1 MLQSPAVSFR
11 VLFAV
16 DLQRFRNECVAA
28 HNFYRASHG
37 TPPICWST
45 KLAESAQNWAEHL
58 ASTTG
63 SVRYS
68 SVKGV
73 GENLLSLWGS
83 ELNGQKV
90 IRIWYEEGQH
100 FNFKSPRVTS
110 RTRSFCQVVWEGT
123 REFGAGAAL
132 TKHGKQIIV
141 ARYFP
146 PLNKRDVAKNVK
158 SSRKTQEG
166 EKPLAYDTRWS
177 RLYAG
182 LKEFH
187 EECLSSHNEYRIRHG
202 APPLHWSAELAWEAQ
217 QWAENLAQT
226 GELRHNE
233 DDTVGENLAGMTGGE
248 LSGREAVDMWY
259 EEIENY
265 NFDCHGYGEDT
276 SNFTQV
282 VWVASESLGVGRALE
297 GDLCVVVA
305 FYEPPG
311 NMEGSFS
318 NNVLRM
324 GSTVRQRKNKLPKS
338 FIPPPPDLEGFRLEC
353 LVTHNYF
360 RARHGSPPLVL
371 SSTLTDEAQYWAERL
386 LVTGAMEGLD
396 NSRIGISVAV
406 LDGKLI
412 SGIKLSELWYKQIQS
427 YDFDSPGFS
436 TETLDFSQ
444 LVWTSSRKFG
454 VGKATGG
461 EGVTVVVARYE
472 PVGNIDGLFVQN
484 VKRRGH
490 ERGGCEPMIFR
501 VECNYRCRTD
511 SKSTNSVLSWEH
523 EEAPTLMCE
532 SDLKKGSD
540 LNQIDENKNILHK
553 SDEGEPA
560 SSLNVSDA
568 FNRLVWIDPNSPTF
582 QRKGVAQATTK
593 DEHHDD
599 ADDEYE
605 VGGDAEVERDEDG
618 IEGDWVEQDAR
629 MVHEQENRL
638 ESIDC
643 VAEELY
649 APTEESRVEEADLFS
664 DPEDDLHHRICEV
677 QRSLSLDSEGT
688 EPEAQA
694 GNVLSKVAF
703 FETFQRSF
711 EAPSR
716 SNSQSSFRRSLI
728 EDKPEEWSCTSGQE
742 VHREE
747 EEEYDNEE
755 EQKKDLQQEQDE
767 PECQLEFDDLFPA
780 HVEGD
785 ETEAHEDMFE
795 DEGGADEESLVSVSD
810 TEDLVDFG
818 YYDDR
823 PEGVQDYELQDTRFE
838 TVEFA
843 EDDPS
848 AMEIF
853 EFSDEDASHQYS
865 DVTEN
870 EGKPNLLKPTVL
882 TPMNLDSASEC
893 SESQSCETC
902 EHERADV
909 VEDHPYSCDEESFE
923 TSEADVEIPGHLS
936 SRTSDPDQ
944 CVATAK
950 REDVDIRLKEL
961 ISNFGL
967 LPVNESPK
975 ESDELSDFNETREGQ
990 FVQNILSSKADV
1002 KLVEERTPIDE
1013 IYEASNKCTV
1023 ESEID
1028 LDELVTR
1035 IERNET
1041 EYDDVGADE
1050 DGTMSD
1056 TSKETEKADSV
1067 DTVYASV
1074 RDHEKECDDEIER
1087 VSSELGL
1094 EPPKSMKQENLNK
1107 LAMPADVILEYES
1120 QLPVAQDGMEPVSEN
1135 VKAVERRL
1143 EPENASDPGTLL
1155 DRLQSATQ
1163 EEEVARHEVIND
1175 GTSES
1180 SKSIESFD
1188 VVIRDHLQE
1197 RDSIL
1202 EEFGLV
1208 RVSPDISSIGDEPT
1222 EPLPYEHTPQL
1233 NFQEL
1238 PEVTEDIS
1246 AEVREE
1252 VRSEIN
1258 FEELFSSFGENR
1270 DISTT
1275 KESPDTYHCD
1285 TSKESF
1291 VTMGEEK
1298 PYESVWRDLDNER
1311 GKDLDKI
1318 AFQLDLVAHSSKEE
1332 VSCDSIEPLPYNLA
1346 PKDSP
1351 EREFPEVS
1359 ESITAEVRRDV
1370 QCQIN
1375 FEEAFRNLEEDDSAQ
1390 EDSTQDN
1397 QLSEQVEE
1405 IGFEKTSDVA
1415 LDDKKSAMGDEAVLI
1430 PPSSPRRISY
1440 EGKNYYPAEQVR
1452 EQKRLSS
1459 LYSEE
1464 ITIGKDET
1472 VETPFSASHR
1482 ATDGENLG
1490 HPDIACKSHHLEKEI
1505 ESAPSADD
1513 KHEVVT
1519 EVLSEHIALQGANTS
1534 SEEIDGKI
1542 HTENENQDTFP
1553 CQDNK
1558 VIEEMK
1564 PVVYCS
1570 SHPVVNEFDDAT
1582 QLEKEPLDSMAHE
1595 DQFLE
1600 TIAGE
1605 ALAEKT
1611 EIDKQA
1617 VDEKHALLFTE
1628 EAAAVSDVSTDVSSF
1643 GRNDAECVQNER
1655 VEEINAEEIDEKEEN
1670 STVNVVAPESQSLLE
1685 SVSAVTQR
1693 TESFDEINKEPS
1705 GESKEA
1711 SMSFEEAVTVR
1722 EVTSDIPSSPK
1733 DVPGENQNIESFDE
1747 IDEEPSEESKQA
1759 SLYLDEAVTLHEVA
1773 TDAHSSQKDVSEKSR
1788 NVESF
1793 EEIDQEQSKES
1804 RKACMSFEEAAA
1816 LDEATRDA
1824 PSAQKHVNEEGQ
1836 NVESLEGIDVK
1847 PSEEREEESTSF
1859 AVALDEVESDIPTSP
1874 KHVSEERQN
1883 VESFKEIDE
1892 EASEDS
1898 KQTSMSFE
1906 KSVNLEH
1913 GTSVI
1918 TTSPKQVSGEIKD
1931 LEGCKESSEEP
1942 IEEIK
1947 EATMSSEEAVTLHEV
1962 TSNAPSSP
1970 KPLSE
1975 ESQNEESFEE
1985 IDEERNEESK
1995 EASMSFEEAVTLHE
2009 VTSNAPSSPKPLSE
2023 ESQNEESFE
2032 EIDEERNEQGKEAT
2046 MSSEEAVTLHE
2057 VTSNAPSSPKS
2068 LSEESQNEESFE
2080 EIDEERNEESKEATM
2095 SFEEAATL
2103 HEVTSN
2109 APSSPK
2115 PLSEESQNEES
2126 FEEIDEERNEE
2137 SKEISMSF
2145 EDAVTLH
2152 EGKPDAL
2159 SSPKDGSEENQN
2171 KESFDEIDDEEPTE
2185 ESKEASMSLEE
2196 AVTLGEV
2203 TGDALSSP
2211 KHGSEE
2217 SQNVESCEDVKRE
2230 LIEES
2235 KPTLLYFDEAVIV
2248 HEDSLSSP
2256 DDLVKEDSNAEKFGK
2271 ADEQASERSKRTSL
2285 LLEGDLLVKEKATD
2299 VPSSPK
2305 HLTGESGIEGSTEEI
2320 EKEVTLEQEQAS
2332 PFIEESETV
2341 DNMTGD
2347 AASPPAQLGG
2357 ETFEEA
2363 GTISNEQRNRPWVS
2377 LEEEDTFVDEIA
2389 TSRPSFPMQTTG
2401 EFSNNETLEVTG
2413 GNESPE
2419 SDYGE
2424 MFEEFEHSY
2433 DTAEFAG
2440 EIGNVANSSNEIEEV
2455 VRVEEDLEFEESHE
2469 AVTTTDALETPQ
2481 CPLHIAGEVSNK
2493 ERKEESSEE
2502 EQAVKEVFARE
2513 FQDEMTHTS
2522 VFSLKSP
2529 QSLLRIAAEALE
2541 NKIDS
2546 ARQDS
2551 IDEETLAAEAEQ
2563 PGRTEGRV
2571 NLQQAFS
2578 ENIPADADVVGE
2590 LDDSSQHEEAG
2601 QTDVTSEQSPADFED
2616 TDTTDTERDGSVPII
2631 LVDIAA
2637 EVSEVEDEN
2646 LIFVEHEPQKDREE
2660 VTETQDCR
2668 EEAVTECPPDRQESS
2683 ESQAVK
2689 QDCREKTVLE
2699 CAPDA
2704 QETSESQVV
2713 KQDSREEAVTECAPD
2728 GQETSESQ
2736 SVKQDCREEAVTEC
2750 PLDDQEISGSE
2761 TVKQDYREEA
2771 VSECTPDGQETSE
2784 SQAVAEVCLSELNTL
2799 QEDKMES
2806 RKTVEPF
2813 KESEEGSVSEL
2824 QSESFSFPSR
2834 VSTEIKDFSDYEPT
2848 NEEYVTEPYNS
2859 IFSEEEE
2866 FDSDKSKS
2874 LPSQLK
2880 TEELGLQELHKE
2892 KNDKGL
2898 VQDDVE
2904 EPFQGHKIGQ
2914 LLETNAEF
2922 ADLSFTD
2929 DGIVEEEEEEEQL
2942 SERDFAEGFID
2953 IGGLND
2959 ETTGKDY
2966 SSSQQEYFQE
2976 IQPSDETADSKAQE
2990 FEREENLVTIER
3002 SSAEGKAVVLT
3013 YSEGASVQK
3022 EMEILEYSKQVE
3034 SNTEQQIVE
3043 KREVTQVQ
3051 KFSLN
3056 GEKKQAFPEHSSQS
3070 LGDKES
3076 FSVCQTESL
3085 IVSERERHLKL
3096 SHEKEEKVEVFSTR
3110 TGQTASHVAVEFA
3123 STSTTLEYRF
3133 ESNGACISRQ
3143 VSSSNDNLSES
3154 ILDTEIKDHEVEK
3167 FEKVLSEEETEVR
3180 LLKTEVLE
3188 LKAAEHQESLP
3199 LENPHVTVER
3209 ETTLVKTVVLK
3220 PSAEEAQEEVLMEED
3235 RVTAILR
3242 DDEAMLEEEST
3253 GELFEEEIDIMR
3265 MDEAL
3270 SEEEFRGEG
3279 AESNELGQSRSSRLD
3294 SVDEVNKN
3302 GPFESS
3308 GEGEE
3313 EDMQNHTV
3321 LHLEGEEQSQEKI
3334 DDTDALHGSL
3344 EEFVI
3349 VCASKDSLV
3358 EISKEELEGTDLK
3371 ESAAVAE
3378 EELEIVEEDEAK
3390 TETPVF
3396 EEELEVLALSTGK
3409 DIIYVECTEQDNL
3422 VEHSAVYEEEL
3433 EVSALKGQDE
3443 PAELELEPVT
3453 EQEED
3458 DVNRRAVYEEEL
3470 EMTAYEA
3477 QYEAFDE
3484 ALQIREENEGVG
3496 PYVIEHQRNEDL
3508 DRVPNENEGA
3518 ELALEE
3524 EIQKKCDAEEN
3535 LENVATIGASR
3546 QPLDLTQVDFYDEEE
3561 SVTSTR
3567 YYVELSS
3574 TESLEPHY
3582 VEVDEEE
3589 APYTETY
3596 VRQGEPLE
3604 ENLEE
3609 FILVRYGD
3617 EFESSGEEDISDHRE
3632 IYVIPE
3638 EENDVE
3644 NHKFAGTAAL
3654 AGEPVPESLY
3664 EEGFQNMGLGE
3675 IRESPEFDMDD
3686 SDELDEEEQ
3695 RQLEEYE
3702 RLESFVILEE
3712 KLSQVESDDD
3722 ENGDL
3727 PMVEGDENVF
3737 HSDAHSSG
3745 EETLHEDELRETLT
3759 AGSLRQKTAFTE
3771 TQRSQE
3777 EDMPQ
3782 GGDCM
3787 QMVDDDIGEQQETP
3801 KECSPETEEPQAK
3814 EGFSFSEGSK
3824 TVSPAPTEDT
3834 KMKTDTEAPKGTFQL
3849 SSTREE
3855 RTEHNLSSDSSGEQ
3869 CVSNDGSVS
3878 SSASLGDLEGLDSFE
3893 QDCLLQHNLYRRQHR
3908 VKPLKWS
3915 EEQAEGAKRWA
3926 EHLASINSL
3935 ESFDCKDVGENIM
3948 SLQGKQLSGSE
3959 TADLWYKEAVDFNF
3973 EDPAF
3978 NAKCGRFSQVVWAS
3992 SREFGVAK
4000 CVAED
4005 GTEYVVARYKPAGNI
4020 LGEFKENIKP
4030 VRDTLRRRRSS
4041 ARRRSNSGAPL
4052 TPAEKEKFKTECV
4065 VSHNYYRTFHN
4076 APPLRWSPL
4085 LAAEAQNYAE
4095 RLAKTDSLTHSGQKD
4110 RGENLAYTW
4119 NTPLSARGAIDM
4131 WYDEVQDYDF
4141 ESPGFT
4147 SDTGHFTQLVW
4158 AGSEEFGMG
4167 MTVTRDGKTI
4177 VVGRYFPPG
4186 NVVGQFKENVRPRKI
4201 EGIP

>member
-1 MLQSPAVSFR
+1 MNPAVALDQKRSVIVVVYGRFS
-11 VLFAV
+11 LFA
-16 DLQRFRNECVAA
+16 FK
-28 HNFYRASHG
+28 F
-37 TPPICWST
+37 
-45 KLAESAQNWAEHL
+45 
-58 ASTTG
+58 
-63 SVRYS
+63 S
-68 SVKGV
+68 S
-73 GENLLSLWGS
+73 
-83 ELNGQKV
+83 
-90 IRIWYEEGQH
+90 
-100 FNFKSPRVTS
+100 
-110 RTRSFCQVVWEGT
+110 
-123 REFGAGAAL
+123 
-132 TKHGKQIIV
+132 
-141 ARYFP
+141 
-146 PLNKRDVAKNVK
+146 
-158 SSRKTQEG
+158 
-166 EKPLAYDTRWS
+166 
-177 RLYAG
+177 
-182 LKEFH
+182 
-187 EECLSSHNEYRIRHG
+187 CLG
-202 APPLHWSAELAWEAQ
+202 
-217 QWAENLAQT
+217 
-226 GELRHNE
+226 
-233 DDTVGENLAGMTGGE
+233 
-248 LSGREAVDMWY
+248 
-259 EEIENY
+259 
-265 NFDCHGYGEDT
+265 
-276 SNFTQV
+276 
-282 VWVASESLGVGRALE
+282 
-297 GDLCVVVA
+297 
-305 FYEPPG
+305 
-311 NMEGSFS
+311 
-318 NNVLRM
+318 
-324 GSTVRQRKNKLPKS
+324 
-338 FIPPPPDLEGFRLEC
+338 
-353 LVTHNYF
+353 
-360 RARHGSPPLVL
+360 
-371 SSTLTDEAQYWAERL
+371 
-386 LVTGAMEGLD
+386 
-396 NSRIGISVAV
+396 
-406 LDGKLI
+406 
-412 SGIKLSELWYKQIQS
+412 
-427 YDFDSPGFS
+427 
-436 TETLDFSQ
+436 
-444 LVWTSSRKFG
+444 
-454 VGKATGG
+454 
-461 EGVTVVVARYE
+461 
-472 PVGNIDGLFVQN
+472 
-484 VKRRGH
+484 
-490 ERGGCEPMIFR
+490 
-501 VECNYRCRTD
+501 
-511 SKSTNSVLSWEH
+511 
-523 EEAPTLMCE
+523 
-532 SDLKKGSD
+532 
-540 LNQIDENKNILHK
+540 
-553 SDEGEPA
+553 
-560 SSLNVSDA
+560 
-568 FNRLVWIDPNSPTF
+568 
-582 QRKGVAQATTK
+582 
-593 DEHHDD
+593 
-599 ADDEYE
+599 
-605 VGGDAEVERDEDG
+605 
-618 IEGDWVEQDAR
+618 
-629 MVHEQENRL
+629 
-638 ESIDC
+638 IDC

-711 EAPSR
+711 EAPTR

-728 EDKPEEWSCTSGQE
+728 EDKPEEWSCTPGQE

-810 TEDLVDFG
+810 TEDLADFG

-838 TVEFA
+838 TVEFV

-865 DVTEN
+865 DVTEH

-909 VEDHPYSCDEESFE
+909 IEDHPYSCDEESFE

-967 LPVNESPK
+967 LPVDESPK
-975 ESDELSDFNETREGQ
+975 ESDELSDFNETKEGQ
-990 FVQNILSSKADV
+990 VVQNILSSKADV

-1028 LDELVTR
+1028 FDELVTR
-1035 IERNET
+1035 IERKET
-1041 EYDDVGADE
+1041 EYDDVGANE
-1050 DGTMSD
+1050 DGTISD

-1067 DTVYASV
+1067 DIVYASV

-1094 EPPKSMKQENLNK
+1094 EPPKSSKQKNLNK
-1107 LAMPADVILEYES
+1107 LAMATDVILEYES

-1135 VKAVERRL
+1135 VEAVERRL
-1143 EPENASDPGTLL
+1143 EPENASDPETLL

-1197 RDSIL
+1197 RESIL

-1275 KESPDTYHCD
+1275 KESPDTYHFD

-1291 VTMGEEK
+1291 VIMGEEK

-1318 AFQLDLVAHSSKEE
+1318 AFQLDVVADSSKEE
-1332 VSCDSIEPLPYNLA
+1332 VSCDSIEPLPYSLA
-1346 PKDSP
+1346 PKASP
-1351 EREFPEVS
+1351 EKEVSEVS
-1359 ESITAEVRRDV
+1359 ESITTEVRRDV
-1370 QCQIN
+1370 RCQIN
-1375 FEEAFRNLEEDDSAQ
+1375 FEEAFRNLEEDDSVQ

-1430 PPSSPRRISY
+1430 PPSSPQRISY

-1472 VETPFSASHR
+1472 VETPFSARHR

-1490 HPDIACKSHHLEKEI
+1490 HPDIAYKSHRLEKEI

-1519 EVLSEHIALQGANTS
+1519 EVLSEHIALQSSNTGS

-1542 HTENENQDTFP
+1542 HTEKENQDSFP
-1553 CQDNK
+1553 SEDNN

-1643 GRNDAECVQNER
+1643 RRNDAECVQNEK
-1655 VEEINAEEIDEKEEN
+1655 VEEINAEEIDEKEEEN
-1670 STVNVVAPESQSLLE
+1670 STVNVVAPETQSLLE
-1685 SVSAVTQR
+1685 SVSGVTQH

-1705 GESKEA
+1705 GESKDA
-1711 SMSFEEAVTVR
+1711 AMSFEEAVTVR
-1722 EVTSDIPSSPK
+1722 EVTSDIPSSPR

-1747 IDEEPSEESKQA
+1747 IDEQPSEESKQA

-1793 EEIDQEQSKES
+1793 EEIDQERSKES

-1816 LDEATRDA
+1816 LDEATRDT

-1836 NVESLEGIDVK
+1836 NVESLKGIDVK
-1847 PSEEREEESTSF
+1847 PSEEREEESTSLKE
-1859 AVALDEVESDIPTSP
+1859 AVALDEGETDIPTSP

-1892 EASEDS
+1892 EAIEDS
-1898 KQTSMSFE
+1898 KQASMSFE
-1906 KSVNLEH
+1906 KSVNLEDE
-1913 GTSVI
+1913 TSVI

-1931 LEGCKESSEEP
+1931 LEGCEESSEGP
-1942 IEEIK
+1942 IEESK
-1947 EATMSSEEAVTLHEV
+1947 QALMSFEEAVTLNEVTSNTSYSPRKLSGETQNMESFEEVDEESTEESKQASMSFEEAVTLHEV
-1962 TSNAPSSP
+1962 RSNAPSSP
-1970 KPLSE
+1970 RPLSE
-1975 ESQNEESFEE
+1975 ESQNEESFVE
-1985 IDEERNEESK
+1985 IDEEQNEECK
-1995 EASMSFEEAVTLHE
+1995 EATMSFEEAVTLHE

-2023 ESQNEESFE
+2023 
-2032 EIDEERNEQGKEAT
+2032 G
-2046 MSSEEAVTLHE
+2046 
-2057 VTSNAPSSPKS
+2057 
-2068 LSEESQNEESFE
+2068 SQNEESFE

-2095 SFEEAATL
+2095 SFEEAVTLHEVTSNAPSSPKPLSKESQNEESFVEIDEEQNEECKEATMSFEEAVTL

-2115 PLSEESQNEES
+2115 PLSEGSQNEES

-2137 SKEISMSF
+2137 SKEATMSFEEAVTLREVTSNVPSSPKPLSEESQNEEGLEEIDEERNEESKEATMSF

-2152 EGKPDAL
+2152 EGKRDAL

-2203 TGDALSSP
+2203 KGDSPSSP
-2211 KHGSEE
+2211 KRESEE
-2217 SQNVESCEDVKRE
+2217 SQNAESCEDVKRE
-2230 LIEES
+2230 LIEE
-2235 KPTLLYFDEAVIV
+2235 
-2248 HEDSLSSP
+2248 
-2256 DDLVKEDSNAEKFGK
+2256 
-2271 ADEQASERSKRTSL
+2271 
-2285 LLEGDLLVKEKATD
+2285 
-2299 VPSSPK
+2299 
-2305 HLTGESGIEGSTEEI
+2305 
-2320 EKEVTLEQEQAS
+2320 
-2332 PFIEESETV
+2332 
-2341 DNMTGD
+2341 
-2347 AASPPAQLGG
+2347 
-2357 ETFEEA
+2357 
-2363 GTISNEQRNRPWVS
+2363 
-2377 LEEEDTFVDEIA
+2377 
-2389 TSRPSFPMQTTG
+2389 
-2401 EFSNNETLEVTG
+2401 TLEVTDG
-2413 GNESPE
+2413 DESPE

-2433 DTAEFAG
+2433 DTAEFAERAQTANVAG
-2440 EIGNVANSSNEIEEV
+2440 EIGNVANNSNEIEEV
-2455 VRVEEDLEFEESHE
+2455 VLVEEDLEFEESHE
-2469 AVTTTDALETPQ
+2469 TVTTTDALETPQ

-2502 EQAVKEVFARE
+2502 EQAVKEAFAGE

-2522 VFSLKSP
+2522 VFNLKSP

-2551 IDEETLAAEAEQ
+2551 IVEETLAAEAEQ
-2563 PGRTEGRV
+2563 PGRTEGRA

-2578 ENIPADADVVGE
+2578 ETIPADADVVVE

-2601 QTDVTSEQSPADFED
+2601 QTEVTSEQSPADFEE
-2616 TDTTDTERDGSVPII
+2616 TTDTERDASVPII

-2646 LIFVEHEPQKDREE
+2646 LVFVELESQKDSEE
-2660 VTETQDCR
+2660 VTETQDCC
-2668 EEAVTECPPDRQESS
+2668 EEAVKECPPDGQESS

-2689 QDCREKTVLE
+2689 QDCREKTVME
-2699 CAPDA
+2699 CAPDG
-2704 QETSESQVV
+2704 QETSESQAVKQDCREEAVTECAPDGQETSESQAVKQDCREEAVSECSPDDQEISGSQTVKQDCREEAVTECPPDGQESSESQVV

-2736 SVKQDCREEAVTEC
+2736 AVKQDCREEAVIECAPDGQETSESQAVKQDCREEAVTEC
-2750 PLDDQEISGSE
+2750 APDGQETSESQAVKQDCREEAVTERPLDDQEISGLQ
-2761 TVKQDYREEA
+2761 TVKQDCWEEA
-2771 VSECTPDGQETSE
+2771 VSECAPDGQETSE
-2784 SQAVAEVCLSELNTL
+2784 SQAVAEVCLSELSTL

-2806 RKTVEPF
+2806 RETVEPF
-2813 KESEEGSVSEL
+2813 EESEEVSVSEL

-2834 VSTEIKDFSDYEPT
+2834 VSTEIKEFSDYEPT
-2848 NEEYVTEPYNS
+2848 SEEYVTEPYNS
-2859 IFSEEEE
+2859 IFFEEEE
-2866 FDSDKSKS
+2866 FVSDKFKG

-2880 TEELGLQELHKE
+2880 SEELGLQELHKE

-2904 EPFQGHKIGQ
+2904 EPLQGHKVWQ
-2914 LLETNAEF
+2914 HLETNAEF
-2922 ADLSFTD
+2922 SDLSFTD
-2929 DGIVEEEEEEEQL
+2929 DGIVEEEEQEEKEEEEL
-2942 SERDFAEGFID
+2942 SQRDFAERFID

-2966 SSSQQEYFQE
+2966 SRSQQEYFKE
-2976 IQPSDETADSKAQE
+2976 IQPWDETADSKAQE

-3002 SSAEGKAVVLT
+3002 SSTERKAIVLT

-3056 GEKKQAFPEHSSQS
+3056 GERKQAFPEHSSQS

-3242 DDEAMLEEEST
+3242 EDEAMLEEEST

-3279 AESNELGQSRSSRLD
+3279 AESNELGQSRSSRVD
-3294 SVDEVNKN
+3294 SVGEVNKG

-3313 EDMQNHTV
+3313 GDMQNHTV

-3378 EELEIVEEDEAK
+3378 EELEIVEEDEAR

-3409 DIIYVECTEQDNL
+3409 DIIYVECTEEDNL

-3433 EVSALKGQDE
+3433 EVSALKGEGE

-3477 QYEAFDE
+3477 QHEAFDE
-3484 ALQIREENEGVG
+3484 ARQIREENEGEG
-3496 PYVIEHQRNEDL
+3496 PYAIEDQRNEGL
-3508 DRVPNENEGA
+3508 DRVPHENEGA
-3518 ELALEE
+3518 ELAVEE
-3524 EIQKKCDAEEN
+3524 EIEKKCDAEEN

-3546 QPLDLTQVDFYDEEE
+3546 QPLDLTQVDFYDQEE

-3727 PMVEGDENVF
+3727 PMVEGDESVF
-3737 HSDAHSSG
+3737 HLDAHSSG

-3787 QMVDDDIGEQQETP
+3787 QMVDDDIEEQQETP

-3834 KMKTDTEAPKGTFQL
+3834 KMKTDTEAPKGTFEL

-3855 RTEHNLSSDSSGEQ
+3855 RAEHNLSSDSSGEQ
-3869 CVSNDGSVS
+3869 CVSNDGFVS
-3878 SSASLGDLEGLDSFE
+3878 SSASLGDLEGLLFVFIPRCS
-3893 QDCLLQHNLYRRQHR
+3893 NPNIR
-3908 VKPLKWS
+3908 
-3915 EEQAEGAKRWA
+3915 
-3926 EHLASINSL
+3926 
-3935 ESFDCKDVGENIM
+3935 CK
-3948 SLQGKQLSGSE
+3948 S
-3959 TADLWYKEAVDFNF
+3959 
-3973 EDPAF
+3973 
-3978 NAKCGRFSQVVWAS
+3978 
-3992 SREFGVAK
+3992 
-4000 CVAED
+4000 
-4005 GTEYVVARYKPAGNI
+4005 
-4020 LGEFKENIKP
+4020 
-4030 VRDTLRRRRSS
+4030 
-4041 ARRRSNSGAPL
+4041 
-4052 TPAEKEKFKTECV
+4052 
-4065 VSHNYYRTFHN
+4065 
-4076 APPLRWSPL
+4076 
-4085 LAAEAQNYAE
+4085 
-4095 RLAKTDSLTHSGQKD
+4095 
-4110 RGENLAYTW
+4110 
-4119 NTPLSARGAIDM
+4119 
-4131 WYDEVQDYDF
+4131 
-4141 ESPGFT
+4141 
-4147 SDTGHFTQLVW
+4147 
-4158 AGSEEFGMG
+4158 
-4167 MTVTRDGKTI
+4167 
-4177 VVGRYFPPG
+4177 
-4186 NVVGQFKENVRPRKI
+4186 
-4201 EGIP
+4201 

>member
-1 MLQSPAVSFR
+1 MEKS
-11 VLFAV
+11 

-532 SDLKKGSD
+532 SDLKKGSYQEPRRNGLSRAKYLLNRLLEDLDKCRNSCSLSPPLTAAVSLSWSD

-553 SDEGEPA
+553 SDEEEPG

-605 VGGDAEVERDEDG
+605 VGGDAGVERDEDG

-638 ESIDC
+638 ESINC
-643 VAEELY
+643 VTELY

-728 EDKPEEWSCTSGQE
+728 EDKPEEWSCTPGQE

-785 ETEAHEDMFE
+785 ETEAHEDKFE

-810 TEDLVDFG
+810 TEDLADFG

-865 DVTEN
+865 DVTDN

-967 LPVNESPK
+967 LPVDESLK
-975 ESDELSDFNETREGQ
+975 ERNELSDFNETREGQ
-990 FVQNILSSKADV
+990 LVQNILSRKADV
-1002 KLVEERTPIDE
+1002 KLVEKRTPIDE

-1050 DGTMSD
+1050 DGTISD

-1094 EPPKSMKQENLNK
+1094 EPAKSMKQENLNK
-1107 LAMPADVILEYES
+1107 LATPTDVILEYES

-1135 VKAVERRL
+1135 VEAVERRL

-1155 DRLQSATQ
+1155 DRLQSAMQ

-1175 GTSES
+1175 GTNES

-1188 VVIRDHLQE
+1188 VVIRDHHQE

-1258 FEELFSSFGENR
+1258 FEELFSSFGENG

-1275 KESPDTYHCD
+1275 KETPDTYHFD

-1346 PKDSP
+1346 PKASP

-1375 FEEAFRNLEEDDSAQ
+1375 FEEAFRNLEEDDSVQ

-1430 PPSSPRRISY
+1430 PPSSPQRICY

-1452 EQKRLSS
+1452 EQKRLPS

-1472 VETPFSASHR
+1472 VETPFSARHR
-1482 ATDGENLG
+1482 ATDGENLE

-1553 CQDNK
+1553 GQDNK

-1600 TIAGE
+1600 TITGE

-1655 VEEINAEEIDEKEEN
+1655 VEEINAEEVDEKEEN

-1722 EVTSDIPSSPK
+1722 EVTSDIPSSPR
-1733 DVPGENQNIESFDE
+1733 DVPGENQNIESFDD
-1747 IDEEPSEESKQA
+1747 IDEEPSEESKQG
-1759 SLYLDEAVTLHEVA
+1759 SLHLDEAVTLHEVA

-1793 EEIDQEQSKES
+1793 EEIDRERSKES
-1804 RKACMSFEEAAA
+1804 RKAYMSFEEAAA
-1816 LDEATRDA
+1816 LGEATRDA
-1824 PSAQKHVNEEGQ
+1824 PSAQKHVYEEGQ
-1836 NVESLEGIDVK
+1836 NVESLEGIEVK

-1898 KQTSMSFE
+1898 KQASMSFE
-1906 KSVNLEH
+1906 KSVNLED

-1931 LEGCKESSEEP
+1931 LEGCEESSEGP
-1942 IEEIK
+1942 IEESK
-1947 EATMSSEEAVTLHEV
+1947 QALMSFEEAVTLNEV

-1970 KPLSE
+1970 KPLS
-1975 ESQNEESFEE
+1975 
-1985 IDEERNEESK
+1985 K
-1995 EASMSFEEAVTLHE
+1995 
-2009 VTSNAPSSPKPLSE
+2009 
-2023 ESQNEESFE
+2023 
-2032 EIDEERNEQGKEAT
+2032 
-2046 MSSEEAVTLHE
+2046 
-2057 VTSNAPSSPKS
+2057 
-2068 LSEESQNEESFE
+2068 ESQNEESFE

-2095 SFEEAATL
+2095 SFED
-2103 HEVTSN
+2103 
-2109 APSSPK
+2109 P
-2115 PLSEESQNEES
+2115 
-2126 FEEIDEERNEE
+2126 
-2137 SKEISMSF
+2137 
-2145 EDAVTLH
+2145 VTLH
-2152 EGKPDAL
+2152 EGKRDAL

-2171 KESFDEIDDEEPTE
+2171 KESFDEIDDEEATE
-2185 ESKEASMSLEE
+2185 ESKKASMSLEE

-2203 TGDALSSP
+2203 KCDSPSSP
-2211 KHGSEE
+2211 KRESEE
-2217 SQNVESCEDVKRE
+2217 SQNAESCEDVKRE
-2230 LIEES
+2230 LIEE
-2235 KPTLLYFDEAVIV
+2235 
-2248 HEDSLSSP
+2248 
-2256 DDLVKEDSNAEKFGK
+2256 
-2271 ADEQASERSKRTSL
+2271 
-2285 LLEGDLLVKEKATD
+2285 
-2299 VPSSPK
+2299 
-2305 HLTGESGIEGSTEEI
+2305 
-2320 EKEVTLEQEQAS
+2320 
-2332 PFIEESETV
+2332 
-2341 DNMTGD
+2341 
-2347 AASPPAQLGG
+2347 
-2357 ETFEEA
+2357 
-2363 GTISNEQRNRPWVS
+2363 
-2377 LEEEDTFVDEIA
+2377 
-2389 TSRPSFPMQTTG
+2389 
-2401 EFSNNETLEVTG
+2401 TLEVTDG
-2413 GNESPE
+2413 DESPE

-2424 MFEEFEHSY
+2424 MSEEFEHSY
-2433 DTAEFAG
+2433 DTAEFAERAQTANVAG
-2440 EIGNVANSSNEIEEV
+2440 EIGNVANNSNEIEEV
-2455 VRVEEDLEFEESHE
+2455 VRVEEDLEFEESRE

-2502 EQAVKEVFARE
+2502 GQAVKEVFTGE

-2522 VFSLKSP
+2522 VFSLTSP

-2546 ARQDS
+2546 VRQDS

-2563 PGRTEGRV
+2563 PGRTERRA

-2578 ENIPADADVVGE
+2578 ETIPADADVVGE
-2590 LDDSSQHEEAG
+2590 LDDLSQHEEAG
-2601 QTDVTSEQSPADFED
+2601 QTEVTSEQSPADFED
-2616 TDTTDTERDGSVPII
+2616 TDTTNSERDANVPII

-2646 LIFVEHEPQKDREE
+2646 LVFVEHEPQKYREE
-2660 VTETQDCR
+2660 VAET
-2668 EEAVTECPPDRQESS
+2668 PDGQESS

-2699 CAPDA
+2699 CAPDGE
-2704 QETSESQVV
+2704 ETSESQV
-2713 KQDSREEAVTECAPD
+2713 
-2728 GQETSESQ
+2728 
-2736 SVKQDCREEAVTEC
+2736 VKQDCREEAVTEC
-2750 PLDDQEISGSE
+2750 
-2761 TVKQDYREEA
+2761 A
-2771 VSECTPDGQETSE
+2771 PDG
-2784 SQAVAEVCLSELNTL
+2784 
-2799 QEDKMES
+2799 
-2806 RKTVEPF
+2806 
-2813 KESEEGSVSEL
+2813 
-2824 QSESFSFPSR
+2824 
-2834 VSTEIKDFSDYEPT
+2834 
-2848 NEEYVTEPYNS
+2848 
-2859 IFSEEEE
+2859 
-2866 FDSDKSKS
+2866 
-2874 LPSQLK
+2874 
-2880 TEELGLQELHKE
+2880 
-2892 KNDKGL
+2892 
-2898 VQDDVE
+2898 
-2904 EPFQGHKIGQ
+2904 
-2914 LLETNAEF
+2914 
-2922 ADLSFTD
+2922 
-2929 DGIVEEEEEEEQL
+2929 
-2942 SERDFAEGFID
+2942 
-2953 IGGLND
+2953 GG
-2959 ETTGKDY
+2959 
-2966 SSSQQEYFQE
+2966 
-2976 IQPSDETADSKAQE
+2976 
-2990 FEREENLVTIER
+2990 
-3002 SSAEGKAVVLT
+3002 
-3013 YSEGASVQK
+3013 
-3022 EMEILEYSKQVE
+3022 
-3034 SNTEQQIVE
+3034 
-3043 KREVTQVQ
+3043 
-3051 KFSLN
+3051 
-3056 GEKKQAFPEHSSQS
+3056 
-3070 LGDKES
+3070 
-3076 FSVCQTESL
+3076 
-3085 IVSERERHLKL
+3085 
-3096 SHEKEEKVEVFSTR
+3096 
-3110 TGQTASHVAVEFA
+3110 
-3123 STSTTLEYRF
+3123 
-3133 ESNGACISRQ
+3133 
-3143 VSSSNDNLSES
+3143 
-3154 ILDTEIKDHEVEK
+3154 
-3167 FEKVLSEEETEVR
+3167 
-3180 LLKTEVLE
+3180 
-3188 LKAAEHQESLP
+3188 
-3199 LENPHVTVER
+3199 
-3209 ETTLVKTVVLK
+3209 
-3220 PSAEEAQEEVLMEED
+3220 
-3235 RVTAILR
+3235 
-3242 DDEAMLEEEST
+3242 
-3253 GELFEEEIDIMR
+3253 
-3265 MDEAL
+3265 
-3270 SEEEFRGEG
+3270 
-3279 AESNELGQSRSSRLD
+3279 
-3294 SVDEVNKN
+3294 
-3302 GPFESS
+3302 
-3308 GEGEE
+3308 
-3313 EDMQNHTV
+3313 
-3321 LHLEGEEQSQEKI
+3321 
-3334 DDTDALHGSL
+3334 
-3344 EEFVI
+3344 
-3349 VCASKDSLV
+3349 
-3358 EISKEELEGTDLK
+3358 
-3371 ESAAVAE
+3371 
-3378 EELEIVEEDEAK
+3378 
-3390 TETPVF
+3390 
-3396 EEELEVLALSTGK
+3396 
-3409 DIIYVECTEQDNL
+3409 
-3422 VEHSAVYEEEL
+3422 
-3433 EVSALKGQDE
+3433 
-3443 PAELELEPVT
+3443 
-3453 EQEED
+3453 
-3458 DVNRRAVYEEEL
+3458 
-3470 EMTAYEA
+3470 
-3477 QYEAFDE
+3477 
-3484 ALQIREENEGVG
+3484 
-3496 PYVIEHQRNEDL
+3496 
-3508 DRVPNENEGA
+3508 
-3518 ELALEE
+3518 
-3524 EIQKKCDAEEN
+3524 
-3535 LENVATIGASR
+3535 
-3546 QPLDLTQVDFYDEEE
+3546 
-3561 SVTSTR
+3561 
-3567 YYVELSS
+3567 
-3574 TESLEPHY
+3574 
-3582 VEVDEEE
+3582 
-3589 APYTETY
+3589 
-3596 VRQGEPLE
+3596 
-3604 ENLEE
+3604 
-3609 FILVRYGD
+3609 
-3617 EFESSGEEDISDHRE
+3617 
-3632 IYVIPE
+3632 
-3638 EENDVE
+3638 
-3644 NHKFAGTAAL
+3644 
-3654 AGEPVPESLY
+3654 
-3664 EEGFQNMGLGE
+3664 
-3675 IRESPEFDMDD
+3675 
-3686 SDELDEEEQ
+3686 
-3695 RQLEEYE
+3695 
-3702 RLESFVILEE
+3702 
-3712 KLSQVESDDD
+3712 
-3722 ENGDL
+3722 
-3727 PMVEGDENVF
+3727 
-3737 HSDAHSSG
+3737 
-3745 EETLHEDELRETLT
+3745 
-3759 AGSLRQKTAFTE
+3759 
-3771 TQRSQE
+3771 
-3777 EDMPQ
+3777 
-3782 GGDCM
+3782 
-3787 QMVDDDIGEQQETP
+3787 
-3801 KECSPETEEPQAK
+3801 
-3814 EGFSFSEGSK
+3814 
-3824 TVSPAPTEDT
+3824 T
-3834 KMKTDTEAPKGTFQL
+3834 K
-3849 SSTREE
+3849 
-3855 RTEHNLSSDSSGEQ
+3855 
-3869 CVSNDGSVS
+3869 
-3878 SSASLGDLEGLDSFE
+3878 
-3893 QDCLLQHNLYRRQHR
+3893 
-3908 VKPLKWS
+3908 
-3915 EEQAEGAKRWA
+3915 
-3926 EHLASINSL
+3926 
-3935 ESFDCKDVGENIM
+3935 
-3948 SLQGKQLSGSE
+3948 
-3959 TADLWYKEAVDFNF
+3959 
-3973 EDPAF
+3973 
-3978 NAKCGRFSQVVWAS
+3978 
-3992 SREFGVAK
+3992 
-4000 CVAED
+4000 
-4005 GTEYVVARYKPAGNI
+4005 
-4020 LGEFKENIKP
+4020 
-4030 VRDTLRRRRSS
+4030 
-4041 ARRRSNSGAPL
+4041 
-4052 TPAEKEKFKTECV
+4052 
-4065 VSHNYYRTFHN
+4065 
-4076 APPLRWSPL
+4076 
-4085 LAAEAQNYAE
+4085 
-4095 RLAKTDSLTHSGQKD
+4095 
-4110 RGENLAYTW
+4110 
-4119 NTPLSARGAIDM
+4119 
-4131 WYDEVQDYDF
+4131 
-4141 ESPGFT
+4141 
-4147 SDTGHFTQLVW
+4147 
-4158 AGSEEFGMG
+4158 
-4167 MTVTRDGKTI
+4167 
-4177 VVGRYFPPG
+4177 
-4186 NVVGQFKENVRPRKI
+4186 
-4201 EGIP
+4201 

>member
-1 MLQSPAVSFR
+1 MNPAVALDQKR
-11 VLFAV
+11 
-16 DLQRFRNECVAA
+16 
-28 HNFYRASHG
+28 
-37 TPPICWST
+37 
-45 KLAESAQNWAEHL
+45 
-58 ASTTG
+58 
-63 SVRYS
+63 SV
-68 SVKGV
+68 
-73 GENLLSLWGS
+73 
-83 ELNGQKV
+83 
-90 IRIWYEEGQH
+90 I
-100 FNFKSPRVTS
+100 
-110 RTRSFCQVVWEGT
+110 
-123 REFGAGAAL
+123 
-132 TKHGKQIIV
+132 
-141 ARYFP
+141 
-146 PLNKRDVAKNVK
+146 
-158 SSRKTQEG
+158 
-166 EKPLAYDTRWS
+166 
-177 RLYAG
+177 
-182 LKEFH
+182 
-187 EECLSSHNEYRIRHG
+187 
-202 APPLHWSAELAWEAQ
+202 
-217 QWAENLAQT
+217 
-226 GELRHNE
+226 
-233 DDTVGENLAGMTGGE
+233 
-248 LSGREAVDMWY
+248 
-259 EEIENY
+259 
-265 NFDCHGYGEDT
+265 
-276 SNFTQV
+276 
-282 VWVASESLGVGRALE
+282 
-297 GDLCVVVA
+297 VVV
-305 FYEPPG
+305 Y
-311 NMEGSFS
+311 GSFS
-318 NNVLRM
+318 LFAFKF
-324 GSTVRQRKNKLPKS
+324 SS
-338 FIPPPPDLEGFRLEC
+338 C
-353 LVTHNYF
+353 L
-360 RARHGSPPLVL
+360 G
-371 SSTLTDEAQYWAERL
+371 
-386 LVTGAMEGLD
+386 
-396 NSRIGISVAV
+396 
-406 LDGKLI
+406 
-412 SGIKLSELWYKQIQS
+412 
-427 YDFDSPGFS
+427 
-436 TETLDFSQ
+436 
-444 LVWTSSRKFG
+444 
-454 VGKATGG
+454 
-461 EGVTVVVARYE
+461 
-472 PVGNIDGLFVQN
+472 
-484 VKRRGH
+484 
-490 ERGGCEPMIFR
+490 
-501 VECNYRCRTD
+501 
-511 SKSTNSVLSWEH
+511 
-523 EEAPTLMCE
+523 
-532 SDLKKGSD
+532 
-540 LNQIDENKNILHK
+540 
-553 SDEGEPA
+553 
-560 SSLNVSDA
+560 
-568 FNRLVWIDPNSPTF
+568 
-582 QRKGVAQATTK
+582 
-593 DEHHDD
+593 
-599 ADDEYE
+599 
-605 VGGDAEVERDEDG
+605 
-618 IEGDWVEQDAR
+618 
-629 MVHEQENRL
+629 
-638 ESIDC
+638 IDC

-711 EAPSR
+711 EAPSP

-728 EDKPEEWSCTSGQE
+728 EDKPEEWSCTPGQE

-810 TEDLVDFG
+810 TEDLADFG

-838 TVEFA
+838 TVEFV

-865 DVTEN
+865 DVTEH

-909 VEDHPYSCDEESFE
+909 IEDHPYSCDEESFE

-967 LPVNESPK
+967 LPVDESPK

-990 FVQNILSSKADV
+990 LVQNILSSKADV

-1028 LDELVTR
+1028 FDELVTR
-1035 IERNET
+1035 IERKET
-1041 EYDDVGADE
+1041 EYDDVGANE
-1050 DGTMSD
+1050 DGTISD

-1067 DTVYASV
+1067 DIVYASV

-1094 EPPKSMKQENLNK
+1094 EPPKSSKQKNSNK
-1107 LAMPADVILEYES
+1107 LAMATDVILEYES
-1120 QLPVAQDGMEPVSEN
+1120 QLLVAQDGMEPVSEN
-1135 VKAVERRL
+1135 VEAVERRL
-1143 EPENASDPGTLL
+1143 EPENASDPETLL

-1197 RDSIL
+1197 RESIL

-1275 KESPDTYHCD
+1275 KESPDTYHFD

-1291 VTMGEEK
+1291 VIMGEEK

-1318 AFQLDLVAHSSKEE
+1318 AFQLDVVADSSKEE
-1332 VSCDSIEPLPYNLA
+1332 VSCDSIEPLPYSLA
-1346 PKDSP
+1346 PKASP
-1351 EREFPEVS
+1351 EKEVSEVS
-1359 ESITAEVRRDV
+1359 ESITTEVRRDV
-1370 QCQIN
+1370 RCQIN
-1375 FEEAFRNLEEDDSAQ
+1375 FEEAFRNLEEDDSVQ

-1430 PPSSPRRISY
+1430 PPSSPQRISY

-1459 LYSEE
+1459 LYSKE

-1472 VETPFSASHR
+1472 VETPFSARHR

-1490 HPDIACKSHHLEKEI
+1490 HPDIAYKSHRLEKEI

-1519 EVLSEHIALQGANTS
+1519 EVLSEHIALQGANTGS
-1534 SEEIDGKI
+1534 SEEIGGKI

-1553 CQDNK
+1553 SQDNK

-1643 GRNDAECVQNER
+1643 RRNDAECVQNER
-1655 VEEINAEEIDEKEEN
+1655 VEEINAEEIDEKEEEN
-1670 STVNVVAPESQSLLE
+1670 STVNVVAPETQSLLE
-1685 SVSAVTQR
+1685 SVSGVTQH

-1705 GESKEA
+1705 GESKDA
-1711 SMSFEEAVTVR
+1711 AMSFEEAVTVR
-1722 EVTSDIPSSPK
+1722 EVTSDIPSSLK
-1733 DVPGENQNIESFDE
+1733 DIPGGNHNIESFDE
-1747 IDEEPSEESKQA
+1747 IDEEPSEEGKQA
-1759 SLYLDEAVTLHEVA
+1759 SLHLDEAVTLHKVA

-1793 EEIDQEQSKES
+1793 EEIDLERSKES

-1816 LDEATRDA
+1816 LDEATRDS
-1824 PSAQKHVNEEGQ
+1824 PSGQKHVYEEGQ

-1847 PSEEREEESTSF
+1847 PSEEREEESTSLKE

-1874 KHVSEERQN
+1874 KHVPEERQN
-1883 VESFKEIDE
+1883 VDSFKEIDE

-1898 KQTSMSFE
+1898 KQASMSFE
-1906 KSVNLEH
+1906 KSVNLEDE
-1913 GTSVI
+1913 TSVI

-1931 LEGCKESSEEP
+1931 LEGCEESNEEP
-1942 IEEIK
+1942 IEESK
-1947 EATMSSEEAVTLHEV
+1947 EALMSFEEAVTLYEVTSNTSYSPRKLSGETQNMESLEEIDEESTEESKQASMSFEEAVTLHEV

-1995 EASMSFEEAVTLHE
+1995 EATMSFEEAVTL
-2009 VTSNAPSSPKPLSE
+2009 
-2023 ESQNEESFE
+2023 
-2032 EIDEERNEQGKEAT
+2032 R
-2046 MSSEEAVTLHE
+2046 
-2057 VTSNAPSSPKS
+2057 
-2068 LSEESQNEESFE
+2068 
-2080 EIDEERNEESKEATM
+2080 
-2095 SFEEAATL
+2095 
-2103 HEVTSN
+2103 EVTSN

-2137 SKEISMSF
+2137 SKEATMSFEEAVTLREVTSNAPSSPKPLSEESQNEESFEEIDEERNEESKEATMSFEEAVTLREVTSNAPSSPKPLSEESQNEESFEEIDEERNEESKEATMSFEEAVTLREVTSNAPSSPKPLSEESQNEESFEEIDEERNEESKEATMSFEEAVTLHEVTCNVPSSPKPLSEESQNEESFEEIDEERNEESKEATMSFVESVTLHEVTSNASSSPKPLSKESQNEESFEEIDEERNEESKEATMSFEEAVTLHEVTSNAPSSPKPLSKESQNEESFEEIDEERNEESKDATMSFEEAVTLREVTSNVPSSPKPLSEESQNEEGLEEIDEERNEESKEATMSF

-2152 EGKPDAL
+2152 EGKRDAL

-2171 KESFDEIDDEEPTE
+2171 KESFDENDDEEATE

-2230 LIEES
+2230 LIEEC
-2235 KPTLLYFDEAVIV
+2235 KPTLLYFEEAVIA

-2256 DDLVKEDSNAEKFGK
+2256 VDLVMEDSNAEKFGK
-2271 ADEQASERSKRTSL
+2271 ADEQASERTKRTSL
-2285 LLEGDLLVKEKATD
+2285 LLEGDLLVKERAAD

-2305 HLTGESGIEGSTEEI
+2305 HVTGESGIEGSTEEI

-2347 AASPPAQLGG
+2347 AASSPAQFGG

-2377 LEEEDTFVDEIA
+2377 LKEEEEEEDSFVDEIA
-2389 TSRPSFPMQTTG
+2389 TARPSFPMQTTG
-2401 EFSNNETLEVTG
+2401 EFSNIETLEVTG

-2424 MFEEFEHSY
+2424 MFEEFEHTY
-2433 DTAEFAG
+2433 DTAEFAERANVAG
-2440 EIGNVANSSNEIEEV
+2440 EIGIVANNSNGIEEV

-2493 ERKEESSEE
+2493 EQKEESSEE
-2502 EQAVKEVFARE
+2502 EQAVKEAFARE

-2563 PGRTEGRV
+2563 PGRTEGRA

-2578 ENIPADADVVGE
+2578 ETIPADADVVGE

-2601 QTDVTSEQSPADFED
+2601 QTEVTSEQSPADFED
-2616 TDTTDTERDGSVPII
+2616 TDTTDSERDASVPII

-2637 EVSEVEDEN
+2637 EVSDVEDEN
-2646 LIFVEHEPQKDREE
+2646 LVFVELESQKDSEE
-2660 VTETQDCR
+2660 VTETQDCC
-2668 EEAVTECPPDRQESS
+2668 EEAVKECPPDGQESS
-2683 ESQAVK
+2683 ESPAVK

-2699 CAPDA
+2699 CAPDG
-2704 QETSESQVV
+2704 QETSESQIV
-2713 KQDSREEAVTECAPD
+2713 KQDCPEEAATECAPD

-2736 SVKQDCREEAVTEC
+2736 AVKQDCREEAVSEY
-2750 PLDDQEISGSE
+2750 PSDDQEISGSQ
-2761 TVKQDYREEA
+2761 TVKQDCWEEA
-2771 VSECTPDGQETSE
+2771 VSECAPDGQETSE
-2784 SQAVAEVCLSELNTL
+2784 SQAVAEVCLSELGTL

-2806 RKTVEPF
+2806 RETVEPF
-2813 KESEEGSVSEL
+2813 EESEEGSVSEF
-2824 QSESFSFPSR
+2824 ESFSFSSP

-2859 IFSEEEE
+2859 IFYEEGE
-2866 FDSDKSKS
+2866 FVSDKSKG

-2880 TEELGLQELHKE
+2880 SKELGLQELHKE

-2904 EPFQGHKIGQ
+2904 EPLQGHKIWQ
-2914 LLETNAEF
+2914 HLETNAEF
-2922 ADLSFTD
+2922 SDLSFTD
-2929 DGIVEEEEEEEQL
+2929 DGIVEEEEQAEKEEEEL
-2942 SERDFAEGFID
+2942 SQRDFAERFID

-2966 SSSQQEYFQE
+2966 SRSQQEYFKE
-2976 IQPSDETADSKAQE
+2976 IQPWDETADSKAQE

-3002 SSAEGKAVVLT
+3002 SSTERKAIVLT

-3242 DDEAMLEEEST
+3242 EDEAMLEEEST

-3279 AESNELGQSRSSRLD
+3279 AESNELGQSRSSRVD
-3294 SVDEVNKN
+3294 SVGEVNKG

-3313 EDMQNHTV
+3313 GDMQNHTV

-3378 EELEIVEEDEAK
+3378 EELEIVEEDEAR

-3409 DIIYVECTEQDNL
+3409 DIIYVECTEEDNL

-3433 EVSALKGQDE
+3433 EVSALKGEGE

-3477 QYEAFDE
+3477 QHEAFDE
-3484 ALQIREENEGVG
+3484 ARQIREENEGEG
-3496 PYVIEHQRNEDL
+3496 PYAIEDQRNEGL
-3508 DRVPNENEGA
+3508 DRVPHENEGA
-3518 ELALEE
+3518 ELAVEE
-3524 EIQKKCDAEEN
+3524 EIEKKCDAEEN

-3546 QPLDLTQVDFYDEEE
+3546 QPLDLTQVDFYDQEE

-3727 PMVEGDENVF
+3727 PMVEGDESVF
-3737 HSDAHSSG
+3737 HLDAHSSG

-3787 QMVDDDIGEQQETP
+3787 HMVDDDIEEQQETP

-3834 KMKTDTEAPKGTFQL
+3834 KMKTDTEAPKGTFEL

-3855 RTEHNLSSDSSGEQ
+3855 RAEHNLSSDSSGEQ

-3878 SSASLGDLEGLDSFE
+3878 SSASLGDLEGLLFVFIPRCS
-3893 QDCLLQHNLYRRQHR
+3893 NPNIR
-3908 VKPLKWS
+3908 
-3915 EEQAEGAKRWA
+3915 
-3926 EHLASINSL
+3926 
-3935 ESFDCKDVGENIM
+3935 CK
-3948 SLQGKQLSGSE
+3948 S
-3959 TADLWYKEAVDFNF
+3959 
-3973 EDPAF
+3973 
-3978 NAKCGRFSQVVWAS
+3978 
-3992 SREFGVAK
+3992 
-4000 CVAED
+4000 
-4005 GTEYVVARYKPAGNI
+4005 
-4020 LGEFKENIKP
+4020 
-4030 VRDTLRRRRSS
+4030 
-4041 ARRRSNSGAPL
+4041 
-4052 TPAEKEKFKTECV
+4052 
-4065 VSHNYYRTFHN
+4065 
-4076 APPLRWSPL
+4076 
-4085 LAAEAQNYAE
+4085 
-4095 RLAKTDSLTHSGQKD
+4095 
-4110 RGENLAYTW
+4110 
-4119 NTPLSARGAIDM
+4119 
-4131 WYDEVQDYDF
+4131 
-4141 ESPGFT
+4141 
-4147 SDTGHFTQLVW
+4147 
-4158 AGSEEFGMG
+4158 
-4167 MTVTRDGKTI
+4167 
-4177 VVGRYFPPG
+4177 
-4186 NVVGQFKENVRPRKI
+4186 
-4201 EGIP
+4201 

>member
-1 MLQSPAVSFR
+1 MEKSGEWTFDRHFEFIIVRRSIVGSLVSMIF
-11 VLFAV
+11 VYLTKHV
-16 DLQRFRNECVAA
+16 ILSTDLQRFRNECVAA

-146 PLNKRDVAKNVK
+146 PLNKKDVAKNVK

-217 QWAENLAQT
+217 QWAENLVQT

-490 ERGGCEPMIFR
+490 ERGGCEPMIFK

-523 EEAPTLMCE
+523 EVLDGGVWTNQTPACVAELVQSEKSPTCYTLL
-532 SDLKKGSD
+532 DFNTD

-553 SDEGEPA
+553 SDEEEPA

-605 VGGDAEVERDEDG
+605 GEADAEVERDEDG

-711 EAPSR
+711 EAASR

-728 EDKPEEWSCTSGQE
+728 EDKPEEWSCTPGQE

-810 TEDLVDFG
+810 TEDLADFG

-838 TVEFA
+838 TVEFV

-865 DVTEN
+865 DVTEH

-909 VEDHPYSCDEESFE
+909 IEDHPYSCDEESFE

-967 LPVNESPK
+967 LPVDESPK
-975 ESDELSDFNETREGQ
+975 ESDELSDFNETKEGQ
-990 FVQNILSSKADV
+990 LVQNILSSKADV

-1028 LDELVTR
+1028 FDELVTR
-1035 IERNET
+1035 IERKET
-1041 EYDDVGADE
+1041 EYDDVGANE
-1050 DGTMSD
+1050 DGTISD

-1067 DTVYASV
+1067 DIVYASV

-1094 EPPKSMKQENLNK
+1094 EPPKSSKQKNLNK
-1107 LAMPADVILEYES
+1107 LAMATDVILEYES

-1135 VKAVERRL
+1135 VEAVERRL
-1143 EPENASDPGTLL
+1143 EPENASDPETLL

-1197 RDSIL
+1197 RESIL

-1275 KESPDTYHCD
+1275 KESPDTYHFD

-1291 VTMGEEK
+1291 VIMGEEK

-1318 AFQLDLVAHSSKEE
+1318 AFQLDVVADSSKEE
-1332 VSCDSIEPLPYNLA
+1332 VSCDSIEPLPYSLA
-1346 PKDSP
+1346 PKASP
-1351 EREFPEVS
+1351 EKEVSEVS
-1359 ESITAEVRRDV
+1359 ESITTEVRRDV
-1370 QCQIN
+1370 RCQIN
-1375 FEEAFRNLEEDDSAQ
+1375 FEEAFRNLEEDDSVQ

-1430 PPSSPRRISY
+1430 PPSSPQRISY

-1472 VETPFSASHR
+1472 VETPFSARHR

-1490 HPDIACKSHHLEKEI
+1490 HPDIAYKSHRLEKEI

-1519 EVLSEHIALQGANTS
+1519 EVLSEHIVLQSSNTGS

-1542 HTENENQDTFP
+1542 HTEKENQDSFP
-1553 CQDNK
+1553 SEDDN

-1628 EAAAVSDVSTDVSSF
+1628 EAATVNDVSTDVSSF
-1643 GRNDAECVQNER
+1643 GRNDAECVQNEK
-1655 VEEINAEEIDEKEEN
+1655 VEEINAEEIDEKEEEN
-1670 STVNVVAPESQSLLE
+1670 STVNVVAPETQSLLE
-1685 SVSAVTQR
+1685 SVSGVTQH

-1722 EVTSDIPSSPK
+1722 EVTSDIPSSPR

-1793 EEIDQEQSKES
+1793 EEIDQERSKES

-1816 LDEATRDA
+1816 LDEATRDT

-1836 NVESLEGIDVK
+1836 NVESLKGIDVK
-1847 PSEEREEESTSF
+1847 PSEEREEESTSLKE
-1859 AVALDEVESDIPTSP
+1859 AVALDEGETDIPTSP

-1898 KQTSMSFE
+1898 KQASMSFE
-1906 KSVNLEH
+1906 KSVNLEDE
-1913 GTSVI
+1913 TSVI

-1931 LEGCKESSEEP
+1931 LEGCEESSEGP
-1942 IEEIK
+1942 IEESK
-1947 EATMSSEEAVTLHEV
+1947 QALMSSEEAVTLNEVTSNTSYSPRKLSGETQNMESFEEVDEESTEESKQASMSFEEAVTLHEV
-1962 TSNAPSSP
+1962 RSNAPSSP
-1970 KPLSE
+1970 RPLSE
-1975 ESQNEESFEE
+1975 ESQNEESFVE
-1985 IDEERNEESK
+1985 IDEEQNEECK
-1995 EASMSFEEAVTLHE
+1995 EATMSFEEAVTLHE

-2023 ESQNEESFE
+2023 GSQNEESFEEIDEERNEESKEATMSFEEAVTLREVTSNAPSSPKPLSKESQNEESFE
-2032 EIDEERNEQGKEAT
+2032 EIDEERNEESKEAT
-2046 MSSEEAVTLHE
+2046 MSFEDAVTLHE
-2057 VTSNAPSSPKS
+2057 VTCNVPSSPKP

-2095 SFEEAATL
+2095 SFEEAVTLREVTSNVPSSPKPLSEESQNEEGLEEIDEERNEESKEATMSFEEAVTLREVTSNAPSSPKPLSKESQNEESFEEIDEERNEESKEATMSFEDAVTL
-2103 HEVTSN
+2103 HEVTCN
-2109 APSSPK
+2109 VPSSPK

-2137 SKEISMSF
+2137 SKEATMSFEEAVTLREVTSNVPSSPKPLSEESQNEEGLEEIDEERNEESKEATMSF

-2152 EGKPDAL
+2152 EGKRDAL

-2171 KESFDEIDDEEPTE
+2171 KESLDEIDDEEPTE

-2203 TGDALSSP
+2203 KGDSPSSP
-2211 KHGSEE
+2211 KRESEE
-2217 SQNVESCEDVKRE
+2217 SQNAESCEDVKRE
-2230 LIEES
+2230 LIEE
-2235 KPTLLYFDEAVIV
+2235 
-2248 HEDSLSSP
+2248 
-2256 DDLVKEDSNAEKFGK
+2256 
-2271 ADEQASERSKRTSL
+2271 
-2285 LLEGDLLVKEKATD
+2285 
-2299 VPSSPK
+2299 
-2305 HLTGESGIEGSTEEI
+2305 
-2320 EKEVTLEQEQAS
+2320 
-2332 PFIEESETV
+2332 
-2341 DNMTGD
+2341 
-2347 AASPPAQLGG
+2347 
-2357 ETFEEA
+2357 
-2363 GTISNEQRNRPWVS
+2363 
-2377 LEEEDTFVDEIA
+2377 
-2389 TSRPSFPMQTTG
+2389 
-2401 EFSNNETLEVTG
+2401 TLEVTDG
-2413 GNESPE
+2413 DESPE

-2433 DTAEFAG
+2433 DTAEFAERAQTANVAG
-2440 EIGNVANSSNEIEEV
+2440 EIGNVANNSNEIEEV
-2455 VRVEEDLEFEESHE
+2455 VLVEEDLEFEESHE
-2469 AVTTTDALETPQ
+2469 TVTTTDALETPQ

-2502 EQAVKEVFARE
+2502 EQAVKEAFAGE

-2522 VFSLKSP
+2522 VFNLKSP

-2551 IDEETLAAEAEQ
+2551 IVEETLAAEAEQ
-2563 PGRTEGRV
+2563 PGRTEGRA

-2578 ENIPADADVVGE
+2578 ETIPADADVVGE

-2601 QTDVTSEQSPADFED
+2601 QTEVTSEQSPADFEE
-2616 TDTTDTERDGSVPII
+2616 TTDTERDASVPII

-2646 LIFVEHEPQKDREE
+2646 LVFVELESQKDSEE
-2660 VTETQDCR
+2660 VTETQDCC
-2668 EEAVTECPPDRQESS
+2668 EEAVKECPPDGQESS

-2689 QDCREKTVLE
+2689 QDCREKTVME
-2699 CAPDA
+2699 CAPDG
-2704 QETSESQVV
+2704 QETSESQAV
-2713 KQDSREEAVTECAPD
+2713 KQDCREEAVTECAPD

-2736 SVKQDCREEAVTEC
+2736 AVKQDCREEAVTER
-2750 PLDDQEISGSE
+2750 PLDDQEISGLQ
-2761 TVKQDYREEA
+2761 TVKQDCWEEA
-2771 VSECTPDGQETSE
+2771 VSECAPDGQETSE
-2784 SQAVAEVCLSELNTL
+2784 SQAVAEVCLSELSTL

-2806 RKTVEPF
+2806 RETVEPF
-2813 KESEEGSVSEL
+2813 EE
-2824 QSESFSFPSR
+2824 
-2834 VSTEIKDFSDYEPT
+2834 
-2848 NEEYVTEPYNS
+2848 
-2859 IFSEEEE
+2859 
-2866 FDSDKSKS
+2866 S

-2880 TEELGLQELHKE
+2880 SEELGLQELHKE

-2904 EPFQGHKIGQ
+2904 EPLQGHKVWQ
-2914 LLETNAEF
+2914 HLETNAEF
-2922 ADLSFTD
+2922 SDLSFTD
-2929 DGIVEEEEEEEQL
+2929 DGIVEEEEQEEKEEEEL
-2942 SERDFAEGFID
+2942 SQRDFAERFID

-2966 SSSQQEYFQE
+2966 SRSQQEYFKE
-2976 IQPSDETADSKAQE
+2976 IQPWDETADSKAQE

-3002 SSAEGKAVVLT
+3002 SSTERKAIVLT

-3242 DDEAMLEEEST
+3242 EDEAMLEEEST

-3279 AESNELGQSRSSRLD
+3279 AESNELGQSRSSRVD
-3294 SVDEVNKN
+3294 SVGEVNKG

-3313 EDMQNHTV
+3313 GDMQNHTV

-3378 EELEIVEEDEAK
+3378 EELEIVEEDEAR

-3409 DIIYVECTEQDNL
+3409 DIIYVECTEEDNL

-3433 EVSALKGQDE
+3433 EVSALKGEGE

-3477 QYEAFDE
+3477 QHEAFDE
-3484 ALQIREENEGVG
+3484 ARQIREENEGEG
-3496 PYVIEHQRNEDL
+3496 PYAIEDQRNEGL
-3508 DRVPNENEGA
+3508 DRVPHENEGA
-3518 ELALEE
+3518 ELAVEE
-3524 EIQKKCDAEEN
+3524 EIEKKCDAEEN

-3546 QPLDLTQVDFYDEEE
+3546 QPLDLTQVDFYDQEE

-3727 PMVEGDENVF
+3727 PMVEGDESVF
-3737 HSDAHSSG
+3737 HLDAHSSG

-3787 QMVDDDIGEQQETP
+3787 HMVDDDIEEQQETP

-3834 KMKTDTEAPKGTFQL
+3834 KMKTDTEAPKGTFEL

-3855 RTEHNLSSDSSGEQ
+3855 RAEHNLSSDSSGEQ

-3935 ESFDCKDVGENIM
+3935 ESFDGKDVGENIM
-3948 SLQGKQLSGSE
+3948 SMQGKQLSGSE

-3992 SREFGVAK
+3992 SREFGVAR

-4005 GTEYVVARYKPAGNI
+4005 GTEYIVARYKPAGNI

-4052 TPAEKEKFKTECV
+4052 TPAEK
-4065 VSHNYYRTFHN
+4065 
-4076 APPLRWSPL
+4076 
-4085 LAAEAQNYAE
+4085 
-4095 RLAKTDSLTHSGQKD
+4095 GQ
-4110 RGENLAYTW
+4110 
-4119 NTPLSARGAIDM
+4119 
-4131 WYDEVQDYDF
+4131 
-4141 ESPGFT
+4141 
-4147 SDTGHFTQLVW
+4147 
-4158 AGSEEFGMG
+4158 
-4167 MTVTRDGKTI
+4167 
-4177 VVGRYFPPG
+4177 
-4186 NVVGQFKENVRPRKI
+4186 
-4201 EGIP
+4201 

>member
-1 MLQSPAVSFR
+1 MNPVVVVVDQKRSVIVVVYGRFS
-11 VLFAV
+11 LFA
-16 DLQRFRNECVAA
+16 FK
-28 HNFYRASHG
+28 F
-37 TPPICWST
+37 
-45 KLAESAQNWAEHL
+45 
-58 ASTTG
+58 
-63 SVRYS
+63 S
-68 SVKGV
+68 S
-73 GENLLSLWGS
+73 
-83 ELNGQKV
+83 
-90 IRIWYEEGQH
+90 
-100 FNFKSPRVTS
+100 
-110 RTRSFCQVVWEGT
+110 
-123 REFGAGAAL
+123 
-132 TKHGKQIIV
+132 
-141 ARYFP
+141 
-146 PLNKRDVAKNVK
+146 
-158 SSRKTQEG
+158 
-166 EKPLAYDTRWS
+166 
-177 RLYAG
+177 
-182 LKEFH
+182 
-187 EECLSSHNEYRIRHG
+187 CLG
-202 APPLHWSAELAWEAQ
+202 
-217 QWAENLAQT
+217 
-226 GELRHNE
+226 
-233 DDTVGENLAGMTGGE
+233 
-248 LSGREAVDMWY
+248 
-259 EEIENY
+259 
-265 NFDCHGYGEDT
+265 
-276 SNFTQV
+276 
-282 VWVASESLGVGRALE
+282 
-297 GDLCVVVA
+297 
-305 FYEPPG
+305 
-311 NMEGSFS
+311 
-318 NNVLRM
+318 
-324 GSTVRQRKNKLPKS
+324 
-338 FIPPPPDLEGFRLEC
+338 
-353 LVTHNYF
+353 
-360 RARHGSPPLVL
+360 
-371 SSTLTDEAQYWAERL
+371 
-386 LVTGAMEGLD
+386 
-396 NSRIGISVAV
+396 
-406 LDGKLI
+406 
-412 SGIKLSELWYKQIQS
+412 
-427 YDFDSPGFS
+427 
-436 TETLDFSQ
+436 
-444 LVWTSSRKFG
+444 
-454 VGKATGG
+454 
-461 EGVTVVVARYE
+461 
-472 PVGNIDGLFVQN
+472 
-484 VKRRGH
+484 
-490 ERGGCEPMIFR
+490 
-501 VECNYRCRTD
+501 
-511 SKSTNSVLSWEH
+511 
-523 EEAPTLMCE
+523 
-532 SDLKKGSD
+532 
-540 LNQIDENKNILHK
+540 
-553 SDEGEPA
+553 
-560 SSLNVSDA
+560 
-568 FNRLVWIDPNSPTF
+568 
-582 QRKGVAQATTK
+582 
-593 DEHHDD
+593 
-599 ADDEYE
+599 
-605 VGGDAEVERDEDG
+605 
-618 IEGDWVEQDAR
+618 
-629 MVHEQENRL
+629 
-638 ESIDC
+638 IDC

-728 EDKPEEWSCTSGQE
+728 EDKPEEWSCTPGQE

-747 EEEYDNEE
+747 EEEYHNEE

-785 ETEAHEDMFE
+785 ETEAREDMFE

-810 TEDLVDFG
+810 TEDLADFG

-838 TVEFA
+838 TVDFV

-865 DVTEN
+865 DVTEH

-909 VEDHPYSCDEESFE
+909 IEDHPYSCDEES
-923 TSEADVEIPGHLS
+923 SEADVEIPGHLS

-967 LPVNESPK
+967 LPVDESPK

-990 FVQNILSSKADV
+990 LVQNILSSKADV

-1013 IYEASNKCTV
+1013 IYEASNKCIV
-1023 ESEID
+1023 ESQID
-1028 LDELVTR
+1028 FDELVTR
-1035 IERNET
+1035 IERKET
-1041 EYDDVGADE
+1041 EYDDVGANE
-1050 DGTMSD
+1050 DD
-1056 TSKETEKADSV
+1056 TISNKNKETEKADSV
-1067 DTVYASV
+1067 DIVYASV

-1094 EPPKSMKQENLNK
+1094 EPPKSSKQENLNK
-1107 LAMPADVILEYES
+1107 LAMPTDVILEYES

-1135 VKAVERRL
+1135 VEAVERRL
-1143 EPENASDPGTLL
+1143 EPENNSDPETLL
-1155 DRLQSATQ
+1155 DRLQSAAQ

-1188 VVIRDHLQE
+1188 VVIRDHHQE
-1197 RDSIL
+1197 RDRIL

-1222 EPLPYEHTPQL
+1222 EPLPYEHKPLL

-1291 VTMGEEK
+1291 VIMGEEK
-1298 PYESVWRDLDNER
+1298 PYKSVWRDLDNER

-1318 AFQLDLVAHSSKEE
+1318 AFQLDVVADSSKEE
-1332 VSCDSIEPLPYNLA
+1332 DSCDSIEPLPYNLT
-1346 PKDSP
+1346 PKASP
-1351 EREFPEVS
+1351 EREVSEVS
-1359 ESITAEVRRDV
+1359 ESITTEVRRDV
-1370 QCQIN
+1370 RCQIN
-1375 FEEAFRNLEEDDSAQ
+1375 FEEAFRILEEDDSVQ
-1390 EDSTQDN
+1390 KDSTQDN

-1430 PPSSPRRISY
+1430 PTSSPQRISY
-1440 EGKNYYPAEQVR
+1440 EAKNYYPAEQVR

-1472 VETPFSASHR
+1472 VETPFSARHR
-1482 ATDGENLG
+1482 ATDGENLE
-1490 HPDIACKSHHLEKEI
+1490 HPDIAYKSHRLEKEI
-1505 ESAPSADD
+1505 ESAPASADD

-1519 EVLSEHIALQGANTS
+1519 EVLSEHIALQSANTGS

-1553 CQDNK
+1553 SEDNN

-1582 QLEKEPLDSMAHE
+1582 QLEKQPLVDSMAHE

-1628 EAAAVSDVSTDVSSF
+1628 EAATVSDVSTDVSSF

-1655 VEEINAEEIDEKEEN
+1655 VEEINAEEIDEKEEEN
-1670 STVNVVAPESQSLLE
+1670 STVNVVAPETQSLLE
-1685 SVSAVTQR
+1685 PVSGVTQH
-1693 TESFDEINKEPS
+1693 TESFDEINKEQS
-1705 GESKEA
+1705 GESKEG

-1722 EVTSDIPSSPK
+1722 EVTSDILSSPK

-1747 IDEEPSEESKQA
+1747 IDEEPSEESKEA
-1759 SLYLDEAVTLHEVA
+1759 SLHLDEAVTLHEVA
-1773 TDAHSSQKDVSEKSR
+1773 TDAHSSQKDESEKSR

-1793 EEIDQEQSKES
+1793 EEIGQERSKES
-1804 RKACMSFEEAAA
+1804 RKAYMSFEEAAA
-1816 LDEATRDA
+1816 LGEATRDA
-1824 PSAQKHVNEEGQ
+1824 PSVQKHVYEEGQ

-1847 PSEEREEESTSF
+1847 PSEEREEESTSLKE
-1859 AVALDEVESDIPTSP
+1859 AVALDEGETDIPTSP

-1898 KQTSMSFE
+1898 KQASMSFE
-1906 KSVNLEH
+1906 KSVNLED

-1931 LEGCKESSEEP
+1931 LEGCEESSEEP
-1942 IEEIK
+1942 IEESK

-1995 EASMSFEEAVTLHE
+1995 EASMSFEEAV
-2009 VTSNAPSSPKPLSE
+2009 
-2023 ESQNEESFE
+2023 
-2032 EIDEERNEQGKEAT
+2032 
-2046 MSSEEAVTLHE
+2046 
-2057 VTSNAPSSPKS
+2057 
-2068 LSEESQNEESFE
+2068 
-2080 EIDEERNEESKEATM
+2080 
-2095 SFEEAATL
+2095 TL

-2235 KPTLLYFDEAVIV
+2235 KPTLLYFDEAVIA

-2256 DDLVKEDSNAEKFGK
+2256 DDIVMEDSNAEKFGK
-2271 ADEQASERSKRTSL
+2271 TNEQACERTKRTSL
-2285 LLEGDLLVKEKATD
+2285 LLEGDLLVKERAAD
-2299 VPSSPK
+2299 VLSSPK
-2305 HLTGESGIEGSTEEI
+2305 HVTGESGIEGSTEEI

-2332 PFIEESETV
+2332 PFIEESDTV

-2401 EFSNNETLEVTG
+2401 EFSNNETLEVTD

-2424 MFEEFEHSY
+2424 MFEEFEHTH
-2433 DTAEFAG
+2433 DTAEFAERAQTANVAE
-2440 EIGNVANSSNEIEEV
+2440 EIGNVANNSNEIAEV

-2502 EQAVKEVFARE
+2502 EQAVKEAFAGE

-2563 PGRTEGRV
+2563 PGRTERRA

-2578 ENIPADADVVGE
+2578 ETIPADADVVGE
-2590 LDDSSQHEEAG
+2590 LDDSREHEEAG
-2601 QTDVTSEQSPADFED
+2601 QTEVTSEQSPADFED
-2616 TDTTDTERDGSVPII
+2616 TDTTDSERDASVPII

-2646 LIFVEHEPQKDREE
+2646 LVFVEHEPQKDREE

-2689 QDCREKTVLE
+2689 QDCREKTVME
-2699 CAPDA
+2699 CAPDG

-2736 SVKQDCREEAVTEC
+2736 AVKQDCREEAVTEC
-2750 PLDDQEISGSE
+2750 PPDDQEISGSQ
-2761 TVKQDYREEA
+2761 TVKQDCREEA
-2771 VSECTPDGQETSE
+2771 VSECAPDGQETSE
-2784 SQAVAEVCLSELNTL
+2784 SQAVAEVCLSELSTL

-2806 RKTVEPF
+2806 RETVEPF
-2813 KESEEGSVSEL
+2813 EESEEGSVSEL
-2824 QSESFSFPSR
+2824 QSES
-2834 VSTEIKDFSDYEPT
+2834 TEIKNFSDYEPT

-2866 FDSDKSKS
+2866 FVSDKSKS

-2880 TEELGLQELHKE
+2880 TEELGLQKLHKE

-2904 EPFQGHKIGQ
+2904 EPLQGHKIEQ
-2914 LLETNAEF
+2914 PLETNAEF
-2922 ADLSFTD
+2922 SDLSFTD
-2929 DGIVEEEEEEEQL
+2929 DGVVEEEEEEEL

-3002 SSAEGKAVVLT
+3002 SSAERKAVVLT

-3051 KFSLN
+3051 KFSLY

-3085 IVSERERHLKL
+3085 IVSERERHLRL

-3154 ILDTEIKDHEVEK
+3154 ILDTEIKDHELEK

-3235 RVTAILR
+3235 RVTAILG

-3253 GELFEEEIDIMR
+3253 GELFEEEIDVMR

-3313 EDMQNHTV
+3313 ENMQNHTV

-3344 EEFVI
+3344 EEFLI

-3358 EISKEELEGTDLK
+3358 EMSKEELEGRDLK

-3378 EELEIVEEDEAK
+3378 EELEIVEEDEAR

-3409 DIIYVECTEQDNL
+3409 DIIYVECTEEDNL

-3496 PYVIEHQRNEDL
+3496 PYAIEDRRNEDL
-3508 DRVPNENEGA
+3508 ERVPNENEGA

-3524 EIQKKCDAEEN
+3524 DIEKKCDAEEN

-3589 APYTETY
+3589 ASYTETY

-3644 NHKFAGTAAL
+3644 NHKFAGTATL
-3654 AGEPVPESLY
+3654 AGEPLPESLY

-3759 AGSLRQKTAFTE
+3759 DGSLRQKTAFTE

-3777 EDMPQ
+3777 EDIPQ

-3834 KMKTDTEAPKGTFQL
+3834 KMKTDTEAPKGTFEL

-3855 RTEHNLSSDSSGEQ
+3855 RAEHNLSSDSSGEQ

-3878 SSASLGDLEGLDSFE
+3878 SSASLGDLEGLLFVF
-3893 QDCLLQHNLYRRQHR
+3893 LLRCSNQTY
-3908 VKPLKWS
+3908 
-3915 EEQAEGAKRWA
+3915 
-3926 EHLASINSL
+3926 
-3935 ESFDCKDVGENIM
+3935 
-3948 SLQGKQLSGSE
+3948 
-3959 TADLWYKEAVDFNF
+3959 
-3973 EDPAF
+3973 
-3978 NAKCGRFSQVVWAS
+3978 
-3992 SREFGVAK
+3992 
-4000 CVAED
+4000 
-4005 GTEYVVARYKPAGNI
+4005 VARVNI
-4020 LGEFKENIKP
+4020 FFL
-4030 VRDTLRRRRSS
+4030 TLLNRIR
-4041 ARRRSNSGAPL
+4041 
-4052 TPAEKEKFKTECV
+4052 
-4065 VSHNYYRTFHN
+4065 
-4076 APPLRWSPL
+4076 
-4085 LAAEAQNYAE
+4085 
-4095 RLAKTDSLTHSGQKD
+4095 
-4110 RGENLAYTW
+4110 
-4119 NTPLSARGAIDM
+4119 
-4131 WYDEVQDYDF
+4131 
-4141 ESPGFT
+4141 
-4147 SDTGHFTQLVW
+4147 
-4158 AGSEEFGMG
+4158 
-4167 MTVTRDGKTI
+4167 
-4177 VVGRYFPPG
+4177 
-4186 NVVGQFKENVRPRKI
+4186 QF
-4201 EGIP
+4201 